1 MKLTVKKRWTEL
13 SFDELVRYHS
23 IERGGVPTGEPS
35 GAGEDLMELMVRMQE
50 FECVSGLR
58 VMGVGAEPLDSAT
71 ESRKTVAVG
80 ERIEWLERELEM
92 GGSCVWMREGRT
104 WRENRQE
111 QEERG
116 EGLKGEEGGVRVLWM
131 KRGDFVR
138 VVRSA
143 TEWMQKKEGL
153 LKLPEKYVV
162 VNGETFALP
171 TLVGN
176 DERVV
181 RYGQYG
187 DMQMYMV
194 GIMKLM
200 ESVGK
205 TDGRGEEKKEGES
218 VGKTDGRKEKE
229 RRRENRLTQGRE
241 DVGKTDWRKEG
252 EPSSAEWEKMRMY
265 RNGFLATLLLPTVV
279 EKVRVDDVREK
290 DGSRWM
296 EKRVVRKYDRGERER
311 VAEVMDGAP
320 GWLFSMLWHL
330 VQSCLAY
337 YQGRFPDLVSN
348 SGGKTS
354 RSKNTDMY
362 VAKLG
367 TDNTLMKYAGYPSV
381 EAVNDEPVGVIL
393 ERLDAMNKESKEWER
408 ARKK

>member
-104 WRENRQE
+104 WRENRQK
-111 QEERG
+111 QEERE
-116 EGLKGEEGGVRVLWM
+116 EGLDGEEGGVRVLWM

-187 DMQMYMV
+187 DMQMYMM

-218 VGKTDGRKEKE
+218 VGKTDGRKEGE
-229 RRRENRLTQGRE
+229 NMGEVREMG
-241 DVGKTDWRKEG
+241 
-252 EPSSAEWEKMRMY
+252 EKMRMY

-279 EKVRVDDVREK
+279 EKVKVDDVREK
-290 DGSRWM
+290 DGSRWV

-367 TDNTLMKYAGYPSV
+367 TDNALMKYAGYPSV

-408 ARKK
+408 VRKKK

>member
-23 IERGGVPTGEPS
+23 IERSGGVGGETADGKS
-35 GAGEDLMELMVRMQE
+35 VNEDLAELMVRMQE

-58 VMGVGAEPLDSAT
+58 VMGVGVEPLDSAT

-80 ERIEWLERELEM
+80 IEWLERELEM
-92 GGSCVWMREGRT
+92 GGSCVWMKGGDDL
-104 WRENRQE
+104 WGNRKKQE
-111 QEERG
+111 KPDEES
-116 EGLKGEEGGVRVLWM
+116 EMVLWM
-131 KRGDFVR
+131 KRGEFVR

-200 ESVGK
+200 ESAGR
-205 TDGRGEEKKEGES
+205 TDGRKEEKKEGES
-218 VGKTDGRKEKE
+218 VGKTDGRKE
-229 RRRENRLTQGRE
+229 
-241 DVGKTDWRKEG
+241 G
-252 EPSSAEWEKMRMY
+252 EPSSVDWEKMRMY

-367 TDNTLMKYAGYPSV
+367 TDNALMKYAGYPSV

-408 ARKK
+408 VRKKK

>member
-1 MKLTVKKRWTEL
+1 MNLTLKKKWGDL
-13 SFDELVRYHS
+13 SFDELVKYHS

-50 FECVSGLR
+50 FEVVSGLE
-58 VMGVGAEPLDSAT
+58 VMGVGVEPLDSAT
-71 ESRKTVAVG
+71 ESRKTVTV
-80 ERIEWLERELEM
+80 EDRIEWLERELEM
-92 GGSCVWMREGRT
+92 GGSCVWMKSRNDNATDET
-104 WRENRQE
+104 VYVMPKE
-111 QEERG
+111 
-116 EGLKGEEGGVRVLWM
+116 K
-131 KRGDFVR
+131 FVR
-138 VVRSA
+138 VMRSA

-187 DMQMYMV
+187 DMQIYMT
-194 GIMKLM
+194 GIM
-200 ESVGK
+200 
-205 TDGRGEEKKEGES
+205 
-218 VGKTDGRKEKE
+218 
-229 RRRENRLTQGRE
+229 RL
-241 DVGKTDWRKEG
+241 VSKG

-279 EKVRVDDVREK
+279 EKVKVDDVREK

-296 EKRVVRKYDRGERER
+296 EKRMVRKYDRGERER

-337 YQGRFPDLVSN
+337 YQGRFPDLVSG
-348 SGGKTS
+348 SGGKTT

-367 TDNTLMKYAGYPSV
+367 TDNVVMKYAGYPSV

-408 ARKK
+408 MRKKK

>member
-1 MKLTVKKRWTEL
+1 MKLTVKKRWAEL

-23 IERGGVPTGEPS
+23 IERSGGVGGETVNS
-35 GAGEDLMELMVRMQE
+35 KSVNEDLAELMVRMQE
-50 FECVSGLR
+50 FECVSGLS
-58 VMGVGAEPLDSAT
+58 VMGVGVEPLDSAT

-80 ERIEWLERELEM
+80 ERIEWLERELEL

-111 QEERG
+111 QAAKVKIWRENRQEQEERE
-116 EGLKGEEGGVRVLWM
+116 EGLDGEEGGVRVLWM
-131 KRGDFVR
+131 KREEFVR

-143 TEWMQKKEGL
+143 TEWMEKKEGL

-205 TDGRGEEKKEGES
+205 TDGRKEEKKEGES
-218 VGKTDGRKEKE
+218 VGKTDGRKE
-229 RRRENRLTQGRE
+229 
-241 DVGKTDWRKEG
+241 G
-252 EPSSAEWEKMRMY
+252 EPSSVDWEKMRMY

-290 DGSRWM
+290 DVSRWM

-348 SGGKTS
+348 SVGKTS

-367 TDNTLMKYAGYPSV
+367 TDNALMKYAGYPSV

-408 ARKK
+408 VRKK

>member
-23 IERGGVPTGEPS
+23 IERCGGVGGETADGKS
-35 GAGEDLMELMVRMQE
+35 VNEDLAELMVRMQE

-58 VMGVGAEPLDSAT
+58 VMGVGVEPLGSAT

-80 ERIEWLERELEM
+80 ERIEWLEKELEM
-92 GGSCVWMREGRT
+92 GGSCVWMREGEDWREKRQEQA
-104 WRENRQE
+104 WKVKICRENRQE
-111 QEERG
+111 KGKRE
-116 EGLKGEEGGVRVLWM
+116 EGLDGEEGGVRVLWM

-200 ESVGK
+200 ESVGR
-205 TDGRGEEKKEGES
+205 TDGRKEERKEGES
-218 VGKTDGRKEKE
+218 VGKTDE
-229 RRRENRLTQGRE
+229 
-241 DVGKTDWRKEG
+241 RKEG
-252 EPSSAEWEKMRMY
+252 ENVGEMREMGEKMRMY

-290 DGSRWM
+290 DGSRWV
-296 EKRVVRKYDRGERER
+296 EKRVVRKYDRAERER

-348 SGGKTS
+348 SGGKTA
-354 RSKNTDMY
+354 RSKNTDMF

-367 TDNTLMKYAGYPSV
+367 TDNALMKYAGYPSV
-381 EAVNDEPVGVIL
+381 KAVNDEPVGVIL

-408 ARKK
+408 VRKKK

>member
-23 IERGGVPTGEPS
+23 IDRCGGVGGETADGKS
-35 GAGEDLMELMVRMQE
+35 VNEDLAELMVRMQE

-58 VMGVGAEPLDSAT
+58 VMGVGVEPLGSAT

-80 ERIEWLERELEM
+80 ERIEWLEKELEM
-92 GGSCVWMREGRT
+92 GGSCVWMKGGDDLRG
-104 WRENRQE
+104 NRKKQE
-111 QEERG
+111 KPDEES
-116 EGLKGEEGGVRVLWM
+116 EMVLWM
-131 KRGDFVR
+131 KRGEFVR

-176 DERVV
+176 DDRVV

-200 ESVGK
+200 ESVGR
-205 TDGRGEEKKEGES
+205 TDGRKEEKKEGES
-218 VGKTDGRKEKE
+218 VGKTDERKEWE
-229 RRRENRLTQGRE
+229 NVGEMREIG
-241 DVGKTDWRKEG
+241 
-252 EPSSAEWEKMRMY
+252 EKMRMY

-290 DGSRWM
+290 DGSRWV
-296 EKRVVRKYDRGERER
+296 EKRVVRKYDRAERER

-348 SGGKTS
+348 SGGKTA
-354 RSKNTDMY
+354 RSKNTDMF

-367 TDNTLMKYAGYPSV
+367 TDNALMKYAGYPSV

-408 ARKK
+408 VRKKK

>member
-23 IERGGVPTGEPS
+23 IERSGGVGGETVNGKS
-35 GAGEDLMELMVRMQE
+35 VNEDLAELMVRMQE
-50 FECVSGLR
+50 FECVSGLS
-58 VMGVGAEPLDSAT
+58 VMGVGVEPLDSAT

-111 QEERG
+111 QENRE
-116 EGLKGEEGGVRVLWM
+116 EGLDGEEGGVRVLWM
-131 KRGDFVR
+131 KRGEFVR

-143 TEWMQKKEGL
+143 TEWMEKKEGL

-200 ESVGK
+200 ESVGR
-205 TDGRGEEKKEGES
+205 TDG
-218 VGKTDGRKEKE
+218 
-229 RRRENRLTQGRE
+229 
-241 DVGKTDWRKEG
+241 RKEG
-252 EPSSAEWEKMRMY
+252 EPSSVEWEKMRMY

-367 TDNTLMKYAGYPSV
+367 TDNALMKYAGYPSV

-408 ARKK
+408 VRKK

>member
-1 MKLTVKKRWTEL
+1 
-13 SFDELVRYHS
+13 
-23 IERGGVPTGEPS
+23 
-35 GAGEDLMELMVRMQE
+35 ME
-50 FECVSGLR
+50 
-58 VMGVGAEPLDSAT
+58 
-71 ESRKTVAVG
+71 
-80 ERIEWLERELEM
+80 
-92 GGSCVWMREGRT
+92 
-104 WRENRQE
+104 
-111 QEERG
+111 
-116 EGLKGEEGGVRVLWM
+116 
-131 KRGDFVR
+131 
-138 VVRSA
+138 
-143 TEWMQKKEGL
+143 KKEGL

-187 DMQMYMV
+187 DMQMYML

-200 ESVGK
+200 ESVG
-205 TDGRGEEKKEGES
+205 R
-218 VGKTDGRKEKE
+218 TDGRKEEKE
-229 RRRENRLTQGRE
+229 GKS
-241 DVGKTDWRKEG
+241 VGETDERKEG
-252 EPSSAEWEKMRMY
+252 ENVGEMREMGEKMRMY

-290 DGSRWM
+290 DGSRWV
-296 EKRVVRKYDRGERER
+296 EKRVVRKYDRAERER

-348 SGGKTS
+348 SGGKTY

-408 ARKK
+408 MRKKK

>member
-23 IERGGVPTGEPS
+23 IERGGGVGGEAANGKS
-35 GAGEDLMELMVRMQE
+35 VNEDLAELMVRMQE

-58 VMGVGAEPLDSAT
+58 VMGMGVEPVDSAT

-218 VGKTDGRKEKE
+218 VGKTDGRKEGE
-229 RRRENRLTQGRE
+229 NMGEVREMG
-241 DVGKTDWRKEG
+241 
-252 EPSSAEWEKMRMY
+252 EKMRMY

-367 TDNTLMKYAGYPSV
+367 TDNALMKYAGYPSV

-408 ARKK
+408 VRKKK

>member
-1 MKLTVKKRWTEL
+1 MKLTAKKKWGEL

-23 IERGGVPTGEPS
+23 IERGGGLTTESSSTLGE
-35 GAGEDLMELMVRMQE
+35 GFAELMVRMQE

-58 VMGVGAEPLDSAT
+58 VMGGGVEPLDSAT
-71 ESRKTVAVG
+71 ESRKAVAVG
-80 ERIEWLERELEM
+80 ERSEWLERELEM
-92 GGSCVWMREGRT
+92 GGSCVWMKCGDDLRGNREK
-104 WRENRQE
+104 QE
-111 QEERG
+111 KTDKESEM
-116 EGLKGEEGGVRVLWM
+116 VLWM
-131 KRGDFVR
+131 KRGDFVK

-205 TDGRGEEKKEGES
+205 TDGREVEK
-218 VGKTDGRKEKE
+218 
-229 RRRENRLTQGRE
+229 
-241 DVGKTDWRKEG
+241 
-252 EPSSAEWEKMRMY
+252 PSSAEWEKMRMS

-296 EKRVVRKYDRGERER
+296 EKRVVRKYDKGERER

-348 SGGKTS
+348 SEGKTS

-367 TDNTLMKYAGYPSV
+367 TDNTLMKYAGDPSV

-408 ARKK
+408 MRKKK

>member
-1 MKLTVKKRWTEL
+1 M
-13 SFDELVRYHS
+13 
-23 IERGGVPTGEPS
+23 
-35 GAGEDLMELMVRMQE
+35 
-50 FECVSGLR
+50 VSGLE
-58 VMGVGAEPLDSAT
+58 VMGVGVEPLDSAT

-80 ERIEWLERELEM
+80 ERIEWLEKELEM
-92 GGSCVWMREGRT
+92 GGSCVWMREGRAWRENRQEQAAKVKI

-111 QEERG
+111 QEERE
-116 EGLKGEEGGVRVLWM
+116 EGLDGEEGGVRVLWM
-131 KRGDFVR
+131 KRGEFVR
-138 VVRSA
+138 VVRQV
-143 TEWMQKKEGL
+143 TEWMEKKEGL

-187 DMQMYMV
+187 DMQMYMM
-194 GIMKLM
+194 GIMRLM
-200 ESVGK
+200 ESVGR
-205 TDGRGEEKKEGES
+205 TDGRKEEKKEGESVGETDERKEEKKEGES
-218 VGKTDGRKEKE
+218 VGKTDGRKEGE
-229 RRRENRLTQGRE
+229 NVEEMREMG
-241 DVGKTDWRKEG
+241 
-252 EPSSAEWEKMRMY
+252 EKMRMY
-265 RNGFLATLLLPTVV
+265 KNGFLATLLLPTVLERV
-279 EKVRVDDVREK
+279 KVDDMNEK
-290 DGSRWM
+290 EGCRWVK
-296 EKRVVRKYDRGERER
+296 KRVVRKYDRSERER

-337 YQGRFPDLVSN
+337 YQGRFPDLVSG
-348 SGGKTS
+348 SGGKTA
-354 RSKNTDMY
+354 RSKNTDMF

-367 TDNTLMKYAGYPSV
+367 TDNVLMKYAGYPSV

-408 ARKK
+408 MRKKK

>member
-23 IERGGVPTGEPS
+23 IDRCRGVGGETANGKS
-35 GAGEDLMELMVRMQE
+35 VNENLEELMVRMQE

-58 VMGVGAEPLDSAT
+58 VMGVGVEPLDSAT

-80 ERIEWLERELEM
+80 ERIEWLERELER
-92 GGSCVWMREGRT
+92 GGSCVWMREGEDWRENRQEQAEKVKI

-111 QEERG
+111 QEERE
-116 EGLKGEEGGVRVLWM
+116 EGLDGEEGGVRVLWM
-131 KRGDFVR
+131 KRGEFVR

-143 TEWMQKKEGL
+143 TEWMEKKEGL

-187 DMQMYMV
+187 DMQMYML

-200 ESVGK
+200 ESVG
-205 TDGRGEEKKEGES
+205 R
-218 VGKTDGRKEKE
+218 TDGRKEEKE
-229 RRRENRLTQGRE
+229 GKS
-241 DVGKTDWRKEG
+241 VGETDERKEG
-252 EPSSAEWEKMRMY
+252 ENVGEMREMGEKMRMY

-290 DGSRWM
+290 DGSRWV
-296 EKRVVRKYDRGERER
+296 EKRVVRKYDRAERER

-348 SGGKTS
+348 SGGKTY

-408 ARKK
+408 MRKKK